1 MSLDAYPSH
10 MGGSILVSVT
20 GTDNPVSS
28 QASAPEAEKQKHHA
42 NAADTASHTTDTS
55 DPDATAPDPRKEHGV
70 VR

>member
-20 GTDNPVSS
+20 GTDNPVST
-28 QASAPEAEKQKHHA
+28 QGGAPEAEKQKHHA
-42 NAADTASHTTDTS
+42 TAADAAATTTNTS
-55 DPDATAPDPRKEHGV
+55 DPDATAPDPRNGHDV